1 MYAEGGVNKHAIVTY
16 KNINKIFIIM
26 VLIIYFLL
34 NKVILFSLRYEVITK
49 VYFVMK

>member
-16 KNINKIFIIM
+16 KNINKIFIII

-34 NKVILFSLRYEVITK
+34 NEVIFSHMAVSK
-49 VYFVMK
+49 DML